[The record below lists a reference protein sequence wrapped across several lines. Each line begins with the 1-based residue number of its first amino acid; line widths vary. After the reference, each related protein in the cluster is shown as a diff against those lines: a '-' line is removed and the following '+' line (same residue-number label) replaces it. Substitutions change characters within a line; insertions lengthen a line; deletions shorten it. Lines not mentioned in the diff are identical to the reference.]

1 MYSSFP
7 VLTLTIC
14 LKKTKEM
21 PMHQLLVPWSNLY
34 TCDFFLRCSGT
45 WGESDS
51 IFFIPWCDWQQI
63 LLHTFIICKNSKM
76 VLLQRRAWQVIK
88 INVKEQKK
96 GLKKPTLWRLPSA
109 LFQACRILNMN
120 HPCLRYDLLSSK
132 QLQDKA
138 YTENPKF

>member
-1 MYSSFP
+1 MSKIPILPLRAILSNNLLINITYHHVSSFP
-7 VLTLTIC
+7 ALTLTIC

-34 TCDFFLRCSGT
+34 TCDFFLRCSGA

-88 INVKEQKK
+88 INVKEKK
-96 GLKKPTLWRLPSA
+96 RDKKAHSMTISIS
-109 LFQACRILNMN
+109 FV
-120 HPCLRYDLLSSK
+120 SS
-132 QLQDKA
+132 L
-138 YTENPKF
+138 